1 MKEKRIRMKQYTR
14 VCARIDL
21 DAIEYNVRNMKNLLA
36 DGTGMIAVLK
46 MDGYGHGAV
55 PIAKMLSEKEYIWG
69 FAAAT
74 LEEGIAIRRSG
85 ISKPILVLGAIFPE
99 QREGMLENEIRMTC
113 YTREM
118 AEDVSRLAIRLG
130 RKAYLHIKIDTG
142 MSRLGFSATEESVS
156 EIEAIAKLP
165 GIELEGLFT
174 HFTKADETDKAF
186 TEKQFERYLWMKER
200 LREKGVDFPYCHCSN
215 SAGIIDMRRADM
227 DLVRAG
233 IAVYGLYPSDEVRK
247 SEISLKPALELI
259 SHAAHV
265 KWVEAGTPISYGGM
279 HITERPTK
287 IVTVPVGYGDGYPRS
302 LSDKGYVLIH
312 GQKAPVLGRIC
323 MDQFMVD
330 ATEIDNVKYGDKIVL
345 VGCDGEDRISVERL
359 SELSGRFH
367 YEFVCTLGKRIP
379 REYVRYGKV
388 VSQTDFFDI

>member
-1 MKEKRIRMKQYTR
+1 MKQYTR

-21 DAIEYNVRNMKNLLA
+21 DAIEYNIHNMTKRLA
-36 DGTGMIAVLK
+36 EGTRIIAVLK

-55 PIAKMLSEKEYIWG
+55 PIARMLSEKDYIWG
-69 FAAAT
+69 FATAT
-74 LEEGIAIRRSG
+74 LEEGTSIRKAG
-85 ISKPILVLGAIFPE
+85 ISKPILVLGAVFPE
-99 QREGMLENEIRMTC
+99 QRESMLINEIRMTC
-113 YTREM
+113 YTKEM
-118 AEDVSRLAIRLG
+118 AEDISSLAVQLG
-130 RKAYLHIKIDTG
+130 RKAHLHIKIDTG
-142 MSRLGFSATEESVS
+142 MSRLGFSVTDESV
-156 EIEAIAKLP
+156 EDIAAIAKLP

-174 HFTKADETDKAF
+174 HFAKADEMDKAF
-186 TEKQFERYLWMKER
+186 TEKQFEGFLWMKDR
-200 LREKGVDFPYCHCSN
+200 LREKGVDFLYSHCSN
-215 SAGIIDMRRADM
+215 SAGIIDMRYADM

-259 SHAAHV
+259 SHVAHV
-265 KWVEAGTPISYGGM
+265 KWVEAGTPVSYGGM
-279 HITERPTK
+279 HITSRPTK

-379 REYVRYGKV
+379 REYMRYGEV
-388 VSQTDFFDI
+388 VTQTDFFDM

>member
-1 MKEKRIRMKQYTR
+1 MKQYTR

-21 DAIEYNVRNMKNLLA
+21 DAIEYNIHNMKKRLA

-55 PIAKMLSEKEYIWG
+55 PIARLLSEKEYIWG

-74 LEEGIAIRRSG
+74 LEEGFAIRRAG
-85 ISKPILVLGAIFPE
+85 ISKPILVLGAVFPE
-99 QREGMLENEIRMTC
+99 QRRCMLNNEIRMTC

-118 AEDVSRLAIRLG
+118 AEDISRLAVQLG

-142 MSRLGFSATEESVS
+142 MSRLGFSVTDESV
-156 EIEAIAKLP
+156 EDIAAIAKLP
-165 GIELEGLFT
+165 GIEMEGLFT
-174 HFTKADETDKAF
+174 HFTKADELDKAF
-186 TEKQFERYLWMKER
+186 TEKQLESYLWMKEQ
-200 LREKGVDFPYCHCSN
+200 LRERGVHFLYCHCSN
-215 SAGIIDMRRADM
+215 SAGIIDMRCADM

-233 IAVYGLYPSDEVRK
+233 IAVYGLYPSDEVCK
-247 SEISLKPALELI
+247 SEIALKPALELI
-259 SHAAHV
+259 SHVAHV
-265 KWVEAGTPISYGGM
+265 KWVEAGTPVSYGGT
-279 HITERPTK
+279 HITSRPTK

-345 VGCDGEDRISVERL
+345 VGCDGEDSISVERL

-388 VSQTDFFDI
+388 VSQTDFFDM

>member
-1 MKEKRIRMKQYTR
+1 MKQYTR

-21 DAIEYNVRNMKNLLA
+21 DAIEYNIHNMKKRLVE
-36 DGTGMIAVLK
+36 GTRIIAVLK

-55 PIAKMLSEKEYIWG
+55 PIARMLSEKDYIWG
-69 FAAAT
+69 FATAT
-74 LEEGIAIRRSG
+74 LEEGAAIRKAG
-85 ISKPILVLGAIFPE
+85 ISKPILVLGAVFPE
-99 QREGMLENEIRMTC
+99 QRESMLINEIRMTC

-118 AEDVSRLAIRLG
+118 AEDISRLAVQLG

-142 MSRLGFSATEESVS
+142 MSRLGFPVNDESV
-156 EIEAIAKLP
+156 EVIAAIAKLP

-174 HFTKADETDKAF
+174 HFARADEMDKAF
-186 TEKQFERYLWMKER
+186 TEKQFEGFLWMKDR
-200 LREKGVDFPYCHCSN
+200 LRENGVDFRYSHCSN
-215 SAGIIDMRRADM
+215 SAGIIDMRYADM

-233 IAVYGLYPSDEVRK
+233 IAVYGLYPSDEVRM
-247 SEISLKPALELI
+247 SEIPLKPALELI
-259 SHAAHV
+259 SHVAHV
-265 KWVEAGTPISYGGM
+265 KWVEAGTPVSYGGM
-279 HITERPTK
+279 HITSRPTK

-379 REYVRYGKV
+379 REYMQYGEV
-388 VSQTDFFDI
+388 VTQTDFFDM